1 MLAID
6 GPVAVD
12 GVVIEPGTLAYLA
25 PGGDEL
31 AVAPAPGE
39 GSGRLVLLGGE
50 PFPDRL
56 AMFWNF
62 VARTRDEL
70 EEAAADWASGDPR
83 FGPVAGGLPRMA
95 VPSMAP
101 RSR

>member
-1 MLAID
+1 M
-6 GPVAVD
+6 
-12 GVVIEPGTLAYLA
+12 
-25 PGGDEL
+25 
-31 AVAPAPGE
+31 
-39 GSGRLVLLGGE
+39 LLGGE

-62 VARTRDEL
+62 VARSRDEL
-70 EEAAADWASGDPR
+70 EEAAADWVSGDPR
-83 FGPVAGGLPRMA
+83 FGDVAVDLPRMA

>member
-1 MLAID
+1 
-6 GPVAVD
+6 
-12 GVVIEPGTLAYLA
+12 
-25 PGGDEL
+25 
-31 AVAPAPGE
+31 
-39 GSGRLVLLGGE
+39 VLLGGE

-70 EEAAADWASGDPR
+70 EAAAAEWAGGDPR
-83 FGPVAGGLPRMA
+83 FGQVGGGLDRMP

>member
-1 MLAID
+1 
-6 GPVAVD
+6 
-12 GVVIEPGTLAYLA
+12 
-25 PGGDEL
+25 
-31 AVAPAPGE
+31 
-39 GSGRLVLLGGE
+39 
-50 PFPDRL
+50 
-56 AMFWNF
+56 MFWNF

-83 FGPVAGGLPRMA
+83 FGPVDGGLARTP